1 MDVTF
6 ANWQISVHRAGTT
19 ARPAPTRAQRPAPN
33 AVERQAQHA
42 SQARSYEQ
50 QREAVHCW
58 TMLHGGR

>member
-19 ARPAPTRAQRPAPN
+19 RREQTIAQRPAPSV
-33 AVERQAQHA
+33 VERQVQQL

-50 QREAVHCW
+50 QREAVHSW

>member
-19 ARPAPTRAQRPAPN
+19 RREQTSAQRPAPS

-42 SQARSYEQ
+42 RQARSYEQ

>member
-19 ARPAPTRAQRPAPN
+19 ARAQRPAPN